1 MVGCSQRCCHS
12 ISYPVLN
19 FYPMPQSKIYAGLEI
34 GTSKTCIVVCE
45 VRPDASATIIGVGCV
60 PSAGVRKGEIINPSM
75 ARQCV
80 RDALDLAQERAD
92 ADIVRVY
99 LSVTGDH
106 IYGQTNTGSFRL
118 PDDETIIDE
127 SHVNAAREK
136 ACNIDLS
143 PDRFPFNSE
152 QGGYSID
159 GREPTRYPEGL
170 TGRTVD
176 VNCHVI
182 HGTSTRLQNSLH
194 CVREVPLEVE
204 NMVFAPLA
212 AAQVV
217 LTRQQREAGALLID
231 IGAGTADFIC
241 FKGGDIIASGC
252 VPAGGNT
259 INQDIVT
266 LTGGRVSNE
275 AAEALKCTEGNVMGN
290 LNDRSIAQYRTD
302 IGLHDAAIP
311 RGELNRIIRERM
323 EDILLHVRDKIPAE
337 LLRNKGINVYF
348 SGGTSVMRGLEELAE
363 GIFGCNVYQPVP
375 PRESEHNSY
384 LANPRFCTAIGLI
397 RYAQKFEDDA
407 DRRQKSSSFFS
418 WLRSIFLFGNS

>member
-1 MVGCSQRCCHS
+1 MA
-12 ISYPVLN
+12 
-19 FYPMPQSKIYAGLEI
+19 QSKIYAGLEI
-34 GTSKTCIVVCE
+34 GTSKTCIVVGE

-60 PSAGVRKGEIINPSM
+60 PSAGVRRGEINSPSM

-80 RDALDLAQERAD
+80 RDALDLAQESAD

-99 LSVTGDH
+99 LSVTGSH
-106 IYGQTNTGSFRL
+106 IYGQNNTGSFRL

-127 SHVNAAREK
+127 SHVEAAREK
-136 ACNIDLS
+136 AYNIDLS

-182 HGTSTRLQNSLH
+182 HGFSTRLQNSLH

-212 AAQVV
+212 ASQVA
-217 LTRQQREAGALLID
+217 LTRQQKEAGALLID

-241 FKGGDIIASGC
+241 FKGGEIIASGC
-252 VPAGGNT
+252 IPAGGNT

-275 AAEALKCTEGNVMGN
+275 AAEVLKCTEGNVMGN

-302 IGLHDAAIP
+302 IGLHDTAIP

-323 EDILLHVRDKIPAE
+323 EDILLHVRDEIPAD
-337 LLRNKGINVYF
+337 LLRNRGISVYF
-348 SGGTSVMRGLEELAE
+348 SGGTSVMRGLEGLAD
-363 GIFGCNVYQPVP
+363 GIFGCDVFQPIP
-375 PRESEHNSY
+375 PTESERNTY

-397 RYAQKFEDDA
+397 RYAQKLEDDT
-407 DRRQKSSSFFS
+407 DRQKKSSPLVS
-418 WLRSIFLFGNS
+418 WLLSLLGFGNS

>member
-1 MVGCSQRCCHS
+1 MA
-12 ISYPVLN
+12 
-19 FYPMPQSKIYAGLEI
+19 QSKIYAGLEI
-34 GTSKTCIVVCE
+34 GTSKTCIV
-45 VRPDASATIIGVGCV
+45 IGVGCV
-60 PSAGVRKGEIINPSM
+60 PSAGVRRGEINSPSM

-80 RDALDLAQERAD
+80 RDALDLAQESAD

-99 LSVTGDH
+99 LSVTGSH
-106 IYGQTNTGSFRL
+106 IYGQNNTGSFRL

-127 SHVNAAREK
+127 SHVEAAREK
-136 ACNIDLS
+136 AYNIDLS

-182 HGTSTRLQNSLH
+182 HGFSTRLQNSLH

-212 AAQVV
+212 ASQVA
-217 LTRQQREAGALLID
+217 LTRQQKEAGALLID

-241 FKGGDIIASGC
+241 FKGGEIIASGC
-252 VPAGGNT
+252 IPAGGNT

-275 AAEALKCTEGNVMGN
+275 AAEVLKCTEGNVMGN

-302 IGLHDAAIP
+302 IGLHDTAIP
-311 RGELNRIIRERM
+311 RGELNRIIRER
-323 EDILLHVRDKIPAE
+323 RDEIPAD
-337 LLRNKGINVYF
+337 LLRNRGISVYF
-348 SGGTSVMRGLEELAE
+348 SGGTSVMRGLEGLAD
-363 GIFGCNVYQPVP
+363 GIFGCDVFQPIP
-375 PRESEHNSY
+375 PTESERNTY

-397 RYAQKFEDDA
+397 RYAQKLEDDT
-407 DRRQKSSSFFS
+407 DRQKKSSPLVS
-418 WLRSIFLFGNS
+418 WLLSLLGFGNS

>member
-1 MVGCSQRCCHS
+1 MSAGV
-12 ISYPVLN
+12 
-19 FYPMPQSKIYAGLEI
+19 FPMQNPPPLFFPMAQSKIYAGLEI
-34 GTSKTCIVVCE
+34 GTSKTCIVVGE

-60 PSAGVRKGEIINPSM
+60 PSAGVRKGEISNPGM

-80 RDALDLAQERAD
+80 RDALDLAQESAD

-99 LSVTGDH
+99 LSVTGEH

-127 SHVNAAREK
+127 SHVDAACEK
-136 ACNIDLS
+136 ACNIDLA
-143 PDRFPFNSE
+143 PDRFVFHSE

-182 HGTSTRLQNSLH
+182 HGTSTRLQNSLQ
-194 CVREVPLEVE
+194 CVREVPLDVD

-212 AAQVV
+212 AAQVA
-217 LTRQQREAGALLID
+217 LTRQQKEAGALLID

-241 FKGGDIIASGC
+241 FKGGDILASGC

-259 INQDIVT
+259 INNDICT
-266 LTGGRVSNE
+266 LTNGRVSKE
-275 AAEALKCTEGNVMGN
+275 AAEVLKCTEGNVMGN

-302 IGLHDAAIP
+302 TGLHDATIL

-323 EDILLHVRDKIPAE
+323 EDILLVVRNEIPGE
-337 LLRNKGINVYF
+337 LLRNKAISVYF
-348 SGGTSVMRGLEELAE
+348 SGGTSIMRGLEGLA
-363 GIFGCNVYQPVP
+363 GSIFGCDVYQPIP
-375 PRESEHNSY
+375 PSESERNSY

-397 RYAQKFEDDA
+397 RYAQKLEDEE
-407 DRRQKSSSFFS
+407 DRRGNSG
-418 WLRSIFLFGNS
+418 SIFSRIISLFGLGK

>member
-1 MVGCSQRCCHS
+1 
-12 ISYPVLN
+12 
-19 FYPMPQSKIYAGLEI
+19 MPQSKIYAGLEI

-118 PDDETIIDE
+118 PDDETNIDE

-275 AAEALKCTEGNVMGN
+275 AAEALKCTEGNAFGDVQ
-290 LNDRSIAQYRTD
+290 DRSLAQYHTD
-302 IGLHDAAIP
+302 LGLHDVAIP
-311 RGELNRIIRERM
+311 RGELNRIIRDRLA
-323 EDILLHVRDKIPAE
+323 DILVRIKNRIPNE
-337 LLRNKGINVYF
+337 LWHNGGLEVYF
-348 SGGTSVMRGLEELAE
+348 SGGTSLMRGLEPLATH
-363 GIFGCNVYQPVP
+363 IFNVPVHQPAPQSEQDVP
-375 PRESEHNSY
+375 SY
-384 LANPRFCTAIGLI
+384 LADPRYCTPIGLI
-397 RYAQKFEDDA
+397 RYAQKYEA
-407 DRRQKSSSFFS
+407 DLSREEGGS
-418 WLRSIFLFGNS
+418 WLDWLRRLFFHSK

>member
-1 MVGCSQRCCHS
+1 MA
-12 ISYPVLN
+12 
-19 FYPMPQSKIYAGLEI
+19 QSKIYAGLEI
-34 GTSKTCIVVCE
+34 GTSKTCIVVGE

-60 PSAGVRKGEIINPSM
+60 PSAGVRKGEITNLSM

-80 RDALDLAQERAD
+80 RDALDLAQENAD

-118 PDDETIIDE
+118 PDDETIIQDT
-127 SHVNAAREK
+127 HINAAKEK
-136 ACNIDLS
+136 AYNLDIS
-143 PDRFPFNSE
+143 PDRFAFNCE

-159 GREPTRYPEGL
+159 GREPMRYPEGL

-182 HGTSTRLQNSLH
+182 HGLSARLQNSLH

-212 AAQVV
+212 AAQMA

-231 IGAGTADFIC
+231 IGAGTADYIC
-241 FKGGDIIASGC
+241 FKGGDIILSGC

-275 AAEALKCTEGNVMGN
+275 AAEVLKCTEGNVLGN
-290 LNDRSIAQYRTD
+290 LNDRSLAQYRTD
-302 IGLHDAAIP
+302 IGLHDASIP
-311 RGELNRIIRERM
+311 RGELNKIIRERM
-323 EDILLHVRDKIPAE
+323 EDILLHVRREIPTE
-337 LLRNKGINVYF
+337 LLRSKGISVYF
-348 SGGTSVMRGLEELAE
+348 SGGTSVMRGLEGLAT
-363 GIFGCNVYQPVP
+363 GIFGCDVYQPVP
-375 PRESEHNSY
+375 PTESERNSY

-397 RYAQKFEDDA
+397 RYAQKIDDN
-407 DRRQKSSSFFS
+407 DRRRNPSLITWF
-418 WLRSIFLFGNS
+418 RSVFRSVFGK